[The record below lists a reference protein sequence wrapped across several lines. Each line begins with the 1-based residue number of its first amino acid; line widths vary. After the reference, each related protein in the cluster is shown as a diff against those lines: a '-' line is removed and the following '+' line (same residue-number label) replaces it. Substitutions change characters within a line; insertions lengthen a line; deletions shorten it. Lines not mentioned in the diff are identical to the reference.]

1 MYPDIKN
8 NGGITMPVTTL
19 SLEPWQIAAMV
30 ALIVWELTWKALALW
45 RAARN
50 SDNTW
55 FIILIILNTV
65 GILPIFYLLTH
76 GPKQPEA

>member
-1 MYPDIKN
+1 
-8 NGGITMPVTTL
+8 MPVTTL

-50 SDNTW
+50 SDNT
-55 FIILIILNTV
+55 
-65 GILPIFYLLTH
+65 
-76 GPKQPEA
+76 